1 MNLQLISLLQQSID
15 CMQNGKLSEAENLV
29 NRVLI
34 IDNKNFDALHISGV
48 IKGLLNKPA
57 EGILALQSASKIQ
70 PNNPF
75 VQFNLAKALM
85 ENGRSRDSIKHHE
98 RVTELSPN
106 NPDGWVNYGKALR
119 DLGKFEKSLFSYE
132 KALAI
137 DSNDFQAWSNRG
149 VTLNELKRLDEALTS
164 YEKAI
169 AINPNYYEAWSNRGV
184 TLNELKRLDEALTSY
199 EKAIAINPN
208 IGFIYGSYLH
218 LKMNMCNWRSFDADL
233 AKVSSMVSQSVEV
246 SPPLELLSL
255 CDCPSLHL
263 LNTAHYVDKK
273 FPIAFSL
280 PPIPQRPINEKI
292 RLGYFSADF
301 RNHAVSHLIAG
312 LLECHDR
319 DNFEVIAFSFG
330 PQPDDPMRL
339 RVKNIC
345 DQFIDIS
352 TLSDVAATQL
362 ARDQKID
369 IAIDLTGH
377 TQYGRMGIF
386 ANRAAPIQINYLGYP
401 GSSGAPYIDYII
413 GDHLLIPTEAQKFY
427 SEKIIYLPCFQANDD
442 RRVISDQQ
450 FLRSD
455 FGINENAFVYCSFN
469 NTYKINPNTFNAW
482 MRILKSTDNSV
493 LLLLSDNGIS
503 SLNLKNM
510 AVESGINPERLIFL
524 PRIAYDLHLARYG
537 LCDLF
542 LDTLPYNGGTTAS
555 DALWSGLPV
564 LTQTGE
570 SFASRMAASLL
581 NSLELPE
588 LITTSQKEY
597 EHLAIHLYYHSS
609 ELRLIKEKLRR
620 NRTSKPLFD
629 PKFFAKKIEGAFYA
643 AVNRYAAKL
652 PPHNIDIS

>member
-1 MNLQLISLLQQSID
+1 MNPQLISLLQQSID

-137 DSNDFQAWSNRG
+137 DSNDFQ
-149 VTLNELKRLDEALTS
+149 
-164 YEKAI
+164 
-169 AINPNYYEAWSNRGV
+169 AWSNRGV

-352 TLSDVAATQL
+352 ALSDVAATQL

>member
-137 DSNDFQAWSNRG
+137 DSNDFQ
-149 VTLNELKRLDEALTS
+149 
-164 YEKAI
+164 
-169 AINPNYYEAWSNRGV
+169 AWSNRGV